1 MEEKK
6 NEKKKIKLSL
16 KMAILLGIIFII
28 IMVGFIIMM
37 ININKRQLVNEVLV
51 STNPDGYQKIEGDT
65 RYKRMNNKTWGG
77 EYHKDILQCSN
88 FSSIMKVVNYEGYDC
103 NYIILAASDQLFSY
117 NMEIIDCSE
126 ENGKA
131 IIYGHEGRYSKK
143 GSGYFVVIPTNLP
156 IDTNIEYI
164 QCNTQAEK
172 KSGIDLN
179 VTIDKPIIYLYPT
192 EETGVSVKLLKSEN
206 LTCSYPK
213 YQDGWNVLA
222 EPNGVLKDLRT
233 NRNLY
238 SLYYESESDINFK
251 VDNEGFVIKGEDSAK
266 FLEEKLAILGLNE
279 KEAEEFIVY
288 WLPRLEANKYNYI
301 RFATLDEIN
310 ANMPLEINP
319 NPDSIIRIMMT
330 FKGLDNPIDVKEQK
344 LVTPERN
351 GFVAVE
357 WGGTEIK

>member
-1 MEEKK
+1 
-6 NEKKKIKLSL
+6 
-16 KMAILLGIIFII
+16 
-28 IMVGFIIMM
+28 MM

-77 EYHKDILQCSN
+77 EYHKDILHCSN
-88 FSSIMKVVNYEGYDC
+88 FSSIMKVVNYEGYEETIKSINSISDKKLKKYYMNKNC